1 MSDIVSISI
10 YNSNQ
15 RVKLTPDSQGKF
27 LIPNHSSLGP
37 PLIKVGAVG
46 LVTHEKMKHM
56 DPVLSLSDGTKL
68 RVYQGGD
75 PTGMITM
82 AISLC
87 EKHDKK
93 YVKKI
98 PVISKK
104 KKTYKILDRPQISNS
119 YIDDRYDDGY
129 DDYPWTDPSLYDDPD

>member
-27 LIPNHSSLGP
+27 LIPNHSKFGP
-37 PLIKVGAVG
+37 PLVKVGAVK
-46 LVTHEKMKHM
+46 LVTHEKMRYM
-56 DPVLSLSDGTKL
+56 DPVLTLSDGTKL

-93 YVKKI
+93 HAKKI

-104 KKTYKILDRPQISNS
+104 KKTYKIIDKPYSNNS
-119 YIDDRYDDGY
+119 YIDDGYDGY
-129 DDYPWTDPSLYDDPD
+129 DDYPWSDPSLYDDPD